1 MGVVPTN
8 MDYGMFVKISDTA
21 DLQWVNVAIALS
33 FILFDIGV
41 STVFRLGLSTS
52 LFIAAVRCTGQ
63 LAIVATLLQQV
74 FETENPWI
82 VSLIACKCQDPP
94 YLLGY

>member
-1 MGVVPTN
+1 MPGVVSTD
-8 MDYGMFVKISDTA
+8 MDYGMFKTISDSTE
-21 DLQWVNVAIALS
+21 LQWVNVAIALS

-63 LAIVATLLQQV
+63 LAVVATLLQKV
-74 FETENPWI
+74 FETENPWL
-82 VSLIACKCQDPP
+82 VALIACRSRDS
-94 YLLGY
+94 LI

>member
-1 MGVVPTN
+1 MEWRA
-8 MDYGMFVKISDTA
+8 FAQLSDKTE
-21 DLQWVNVAIALS
+21 LQWINVAIGLS

-63 LAIVATLLQQV
+63 LAVVATLLQKV

-82 VSLIACKCQDPP
+82 VALIACKSQIP
-94 YLLGY
+94 